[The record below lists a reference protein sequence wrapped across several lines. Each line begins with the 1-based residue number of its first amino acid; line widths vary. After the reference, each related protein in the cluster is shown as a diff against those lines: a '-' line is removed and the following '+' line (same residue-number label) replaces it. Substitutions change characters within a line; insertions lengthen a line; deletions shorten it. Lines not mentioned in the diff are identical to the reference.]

1 VPGKPAL
8 IVMGFM
14 GQSPF
19 AGVAWQALHYLE
31 GLRRLGY
38 DVYYLEDTGS
48 WPFDPEQDAVTSR
61 SLYTVRYIARLMSWC
76 GLAGKW
82 SYRSPSDGGLH
93 GLSPAALEGVLG
105 RAEALL
111 NVTGTTILRGEHTRV
126 PVRIYVE
133 SDPFLAQV
141 EVRRGI
147 QETVSFLGAH
157 THWFTFGENIG
168 RPGCGIPLCPPF
180 DFKPTRQPVVMDWW
194 RQPGAGPGGS
204 PAGPP
209 APFTTI
215 TSWKQTG
222 KDALWEGETYL
233 WSKHLELLKFVD
245 LPRRAGEPLEMALAC
260 REEEVIRMLR
270 SRGWRIADAL
280 ALSRDIFPYR
290 DYILAS
296 RGEFT
301 VAKDQ
306 YVRPW
311 TGWFSDRSAC
321 FLAAGRPVV
330 TQDTGFGAV
339 LPAGKGLFP
348 FRTMEDILAA
358 FEAIRADY
366 PGHCRAAREIAE
378 EYFSAERVLARMM
391 ERAGAPVPGA

>member
-1 VPGKPAL
+1 MPPKPAA

-19 AGVAWQALHYLE
+19 AGVAWQMLHYIE

-38 DVYYLEDTGS
+38 DVHYLEDTRA
-48 WPFDPEQDAVTSR
+48 WPFDPEQDAVTAR
-61 SLYTVRYIARLMSWC
+61 SLYTTRLIARLMAWC
-76 GLAGKW
+76 GLEGKW

-93 GLSPAALEGVLG
+93 GLSPAALGRLLG
-105 RAEALL
+105 RAEVLL
-111 NVTGTTILRGEHTRV
+111 NVTGATVLRGEHMRV
-126 PVRIYVE
+126 PARIYVE

-141 EVRRGI
+141 EVRQGKR
-147 QETVSFLGAH
+147 ETEAFLDAH

-168 RPGCGIPLCPPF
+168 RPGCGIPLCPQF
-180 DFKPTRQPVVMDWW
+180 DFKPTRQPVVTDWW
-194 RQPGAGPGGS
+194 RATGS
-204 PAGPP
+204 PPGS

-222 KDALWEGETYL
+222 KDAAWEGETYL

-245 LPRRAGEPLEMALAC
+245 LPARTPEAVEMALAC
-260 REEEVIRMLR
+260 REEDVIRMLR
-270 SRGWRIADAL
+270 SRGWRITDAL
-280 ALSRDIFPYR
+280 ALSRDILPYR
-290 DYILAS
+290 DYIRAS

-311 TGWFSDRSAC
+311 TGWFSDRTAC
-321 FLAAGRPVV
+321 FLAAGRPAV

-339 LPAGKGLFP
+339 LPAGRGLFP

-366 PGHCRAAREIAE
+366 PAHCRAAREIAE
-378 EYFSAERVLARMM
+378 EYFAAERVLARMM
-391 ERAGAPVPGA
+391 AHIGAPVPAA